1 MTYIKSDEFEE
12 IIAEGMDKAI
22 NIPFVKDEKEGV
34 VVEMVTPEV
43 IRILAGTGHVNDFE
57 SLNPFDENNK
67 VLHSLKAMLEGD
79 HIFTVIGGSK
89 TSRYIIFIDKSLQ
102 KTQ

>member
-1 MTYIKSDEFEE
+1 MKNSESYFLKKLYTLPIGVLE
-12 IIAEGMDKAI
+12 
-22 NIPFVKDEKEGV
+22 FVKDEKGDV
-34 VVEMVTPEV
+34 VIEIVTPEV
-43 IRILAGTGHVNDFE
+43 IRILAGTGYLNDFE

-67 VLHSLKAMLEGD
+67 VLHSLKTMLEVD

-89 TSRYIIFIDKSLQ
+89 NSKYIIFIDKFLQ